1 MTEQYSRIGRYQIE
15 EFLGSGTYAVVYRAL
30 DSVLQRIVALKVLKP
45 VWARDREVSAR
56 FLREAQAAAN
66 LIHPNIAWVYDI
78 GEDQERHFIAARYV
92 QGIAL
97 DRQLNEHGPLSW
109 KEALRVLAGVGS
121 GLDYAHSQGI
131 VHRDVKPQN
140 ILLSPTEGAVLT
152 DFGLTKAINEG
163 KRLTQPGAIVGTP
176 QYIPPEIWN
185 GEPAT
190 PAADQYA
197 MGCIFFEMLT
207 GSMLFEGRVIETIL
221 QGQMN
226 AGKLLGAR
234 AADLPPGVFDVL
246 ARALA
251 YRPEDRFSSLSAFTA
266 ALDALGEKP
275 ALAGAERPANP
286 DSQPPEAARE
296 PADLPMVEPDTTRL
310 EQDRDLSATAGLQL
324 GEEWRSKLDRVY
336 RQINPLS
343 NSRLR
348 ASSTYRL
355 LFTFEGTDERGETP
369 DEQGET
375 LVIDREKILIG
386 RSANCDVMVDYPD
399 VSRQHASLIQTDE
412 GCLLKDLRSTNGTF
426 VNGKQLRSE
435 QMLKYGDEIRLGSTV
450 RFIYMGYD

>member
-1 MTEQYSRIGRYQIE
+1 MTEPYSRIGRYQIE

-30 DSVLQRIVALKVLKP
+30 DTVLQRTVALKVLKP

-78 GEDQERHFIAARYV
+78 GEDQDRHFIAARFIE
-92 QGIAL
+92 GIAL
-97 DRQLNEHGPLSW
+97 DRQLNEHGPLNW
-109 KEALRVLAGVGS
+109 REALRVLAGVGS

-131 VHRDVKPQN
+131 IHRDVKPQN
-140 ILLSPTEGAVLT
+140 ILLSPADGAVLT

-185 GEPAT
+185 GETAT
-190 PAADQYA
+190 PAVDQYA

-226 AGKLLGAR
+226 AGKLLGVHAE
-234 AADLPPGVFDVL
+234 DLPEGAFEVL

-251 YRPEDRFSSLSAFTA
+251 YRPQDRYSSLSAFTA
-266 ALDALGEKP
+266 ALDALGQKP
-275 ALAGAERPANP
+275 GQAGGDLPSETVEGQAHSVVERR
-286 DSQPPEAARE
+286 AAR
-296 PADLPMVEPDTTRL
+296 PPVEPETTRL
-310 EQDRDLSATAGLQL
+310 EGQDKATAGLQM
-324 GEEWRSKLDRVY
+324 GEEWRSRLDRVY

-343 NSRLR
+343 SGRLR
-348 ASSTYRL
+348 ATNTYGL
-355 LFTFEGTDERGETP
+355 VFSYEADAEPGEQPEKT
-369 DEQGET
+369 GET

-386 RSANCDVMVDYPD
+386 RSTNCDVMVDYPD
-399 VSRQHASLIQTDE
+399 VSRQHATLIQTDE
-412 GCLLKDLRSTNGTF
+412 GCLLKDMRSTNGTF
-426 VNGKQLRSE
+426 VNGQQLRNE
-435 QMLKYGDEIRLGSTV
+435 QLLKDGDEIRLGSTV
-450 RFIYMGYD
+450 RFIYQENA